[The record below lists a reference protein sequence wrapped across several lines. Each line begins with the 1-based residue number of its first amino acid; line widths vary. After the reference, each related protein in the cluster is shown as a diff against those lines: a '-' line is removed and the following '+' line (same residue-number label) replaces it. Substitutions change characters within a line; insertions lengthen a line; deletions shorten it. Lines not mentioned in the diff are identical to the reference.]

1 MTSLAGLA
9 VLAAFAI
16 GMTMTS
22 SVAVKWAAFA
32 STPLRASVV
41 QFLLLMMAG
50 MFVGVLV
57 FYAVGGASGIVE
69 GLWVASAVMSASV
82 LLVFVGFFRELRA
95 RGRPSRGASTPA
107 AREGF
112 VASVVALVI
121 LNELLMGW
129 SFSLLSGQLAPGL
142 GSRAGGVVSVLSFA
156 VTSPWFVFPMALE
169 MVVTLRWL
177 RTALPRVMGPFLSIQ
192 PAIMV
197 CSPPTFAGL
206 PWVLATA
213 VGASGLMALAVAFLL
228 VDVIREEAMAPAA
241 AVYVLALIASLGL
254 MAGGLYLWIEFG
266 IPGVFALALI
276 VQMVVF
282 LYAVTDPAR
291 FASEARGGR
300 GSSARGPLTE
310 APERA

>member
-1 MTSLAGLA
+1 MTTVVALA
-9 VLAAFAI
+9 VLAGFAV
-16 GMTMTS
+16 GMTLTS
-22 SVAVKWAAFA
+22 SISVKWAAFA

-57 FYAVGGASGIVE
+57 YYAVGGISGAVE

-95 RGRPSRGASTPA
+95 RGRPARGPTSPA

-121 LNELLMGW
+121 LNEFLMGW

-142 GSRAGGVVSVLSFA
+142 GSRPGGVVGVLSFA

-177 RTALPRVMGPFLSIQ
+177 RSSLPRVMGPFLAIQ

-228 VDVIREEAMAPAA
+228 VDVIRGEAMARAA
-241 AVYVLALIASLGL
+241 GLYIGALTASLGL
-254 MAGGLYLWIEFG
+254 MAGGLYLWVELG
-266 IPGVFALALI
+266 DPGFFALALI

-282 LYAVTDPAR
+282 LYAVTDPTR
-291 FASEARGGR
+291 FSSAAPGGRESTARG
-300 GSSARGPLTE
+300 SVAET
-310 APERA
+310 PERV